1 MLIER
6 EGVNW
11 ASKSTNITERSPPL
25 SGCVG
30 EPIIGPWRHGLLG
43 FWMILDVW
51 MSGLLLLDF
60 YYLDDEENTYWCLV
74 GNEGMIHNH
83 YQ

>member
-1 MLIER
+1 MFALWSIHPYSYIIMLIER

-25 SGCVG
+25 SRFVRA
-30 EPIIGPWRHGLLG
+30 PIIGPWRHGRLG

-51 MSGLLLLDF
+51 MRGLLLLDF
-60 YYLDDEENTYWCLV
+60 HLDEENTYWC
-74 GNEGMIHNH
+74 
-83 YQ
+83 